1 MLRYIREHDLNSV
14 PSWESDAIP
23 LHTVEKNIYYLIY
36 ITKAV
41 LYKCRMYSA
50 TIVKSAAYGEDKKRN
65 SILQYKGK
73 ANYHIE
79 VLDDKTMNLFEFK
92 KMKNEPTQITKPNR
106 NDIDTIILKFGNW
119 DLIFMIIKFN
129 N

>member
-106 NDIDTIILKFGNW
+106 NDIDTIILKFGN
-119 DLIFMIIKFN
+119 
-129 N
+129 